1 MLATQVQYWDLV
13 ERGRHNRQTEVQ
25 AQNELAESQRHNIV
39 SESTNWFNA
48 RESARHN
55 RAQEQE
61 TTRHNVAQESIGFA
75 TLNESARHNRAQ
87 ENLTS
92 QQIMETRRH
101 NQRTES
107 NEGYRNITGRL
118 AQQSGSALDYSNV
131 ELNRHKGYETVSKTV
146 KNYVDSA
153 ATVSGEVRDWFR
165 TMKGR

>member
-13 ERGRHNRQTEVQ
+13 ERGRHNRQTETQ

-39 SESTNWFNA
+39 SENTNWFTA
-48 RESARHN
+48 QEGARHN

-61 TTRHNVAQESIGFA
+61 TNRHNVAQEGLGFA
-75 TLNESARHNRAQ
+75 TLNESARHNRVQ
-87 ENLTS
+87 EDLTS
-92 QQIMETRRH
+92 QQIKETKRH
-101 NQRTES
+101 NLKAET

-118 AQQSGSALDYSNV
+118 AQQSRSALDYSNV
-131 ELNRHKGYETVSKTV
+131 ELNRYKGYESVSKTV

-165 TMKGR
+165 TMKG